1 MLSNSISSL
10 LLSLSL
16 TNSLLSDVS
25 TLALLLVS
33 FKESQYIAHTTLH
46 LSLSSFLSPGGVSHT
61 PRCSS
66 HMFFPTVFCVVT
78 SSVPQKPGLPSFP
91 SVGERTHLQAKGAGA
106 SVSLTPSSP
115 SPSPRWRVLW
125 SITAPDVVWMICCE
139 SALVDRMTRRGT
151 HGSGSLAQTPS
162 SIACNYLLLHQSL
175 VTCPNLQNV
184 CSLGISDLY

>member
-10 LLSLSL
+10 LPSLSL
-16 TNSLLSDVS
+16 TNSLLSDIT

-46 LSLSSFLSPGGVSHT
+46 LSLSSFLPPGGVSHT
-61 PRCSS
+61 PRYSS
-66 HMFFPTVFCVVT
+66 HIFFPTVFCVVT

-91 SVGERTHLQAKGAGA
+91 SECERTHLQAKGAGP

-115 SPSPRWRVLW
+115 SSPRWPVLW
-125 SITAPDVVWMICCE
+125 SITAPHVVWMICCE
-139 SALVDRMTRRGT
+139 SALEDRMTRRGT
-151 HGSGSLAQTPS
+151 HGSGSRAQTPS

-184 CSLGISDLY
+184 CSLGMSDLY